1 MIIYGNEIRMGSQKE
16 FIQSKKNEVNFYEV
30 KEIFDDPLRISFLD
44 ERFSYFEE
52 RWISVVQ
59 TTKRKLV
66 VTAHLYFDENEEEVI
81 RIISAREA
89 TINEREQY
97 EKI

>member
-1 MIIYGNEIRMGSQKE
+1 MRFEWD
-16 FIQSKKNEVNFYEV
+16 SKKNLSNQKKHGV
-30 KEIFDDPLRISFLD
+30 KFEEAREIFDDPLHISFLD

-52 RWISVVQ
+52 RWISVGQ
-59 TTKRKLV
+59 TTSRKLV
-66 VTAHLYFDENEEEVI
+66 VTAHLYFDENDEEVI

-89 TINEREQY
+89 TIHEREQY